1 MELYKKPVLTIV
13 EMEKLD
19 VLTTSSTGSEG
30 ESPMPDGGDD
40 GDSVLRPRG

>member
-19 VLTTSSTGSEG
+19 VLTESTTIPDPDPIEKG
-30 ESPMPDGGDD
+30 EEDLG
-40 GDSVLRPRG
+40 

>member
-19 VLTTSSTGSEG
+19 VLTASPTTEPGMEG
-30 ESPMPDGGDD
+30 PVPDIGGEDGDD
-40 GDSVLRPRG
+40 LFDW